1 MRARPSAVKVAGAA
15 TLLCI
20 ARVCIADGP
29 GPEDAKT
36 QCVNAADEGQ
46 SRRDDGQYRAAR
58 ACCVTCSRDVCP
70 NIVAQSCM
78 RWLREIGQDAPTVVL
93 GARDEQGA
101 DLTDVRVSLDGSPFA
116 TQLDGRPIEVAAG
129 EHVFR
134 FDRDAAIA
142 VEKRLVLR
150 AGEKARVVAVT
161 LRSALAAAP
170 VSEPACSDLS
180 RRNSRLSPR
189 VVTAA
194 SIAVGALAAAGVGA
208 YFVIES
214 DRERGDAAALRGSR
228 PSDACT
234 DADATPTCQSLDAA
248 VGSQHQDVNLATSLF
263 GGAAA
268 LAAGAALV
276 WLAWPNGDEAPR
288 RTTAW
293 IEPSE
298 RGAALRIGG
307 TFE

>member
-1 MRARPSAVKVAGAA
+1 MRARPRGVRVAGAA
-15 TLLCI
+15 ALLCI

-29 GPEDAKT
+29 GAEDEKT

-46 SRRDDGQYRAAR
+46 SRRDDGKYRAAR
-58 ACCVTCSRDVCP
+58 ALFVTCSRDVCP

-78 RWLREIGQDAPTVVL
+78 RWLREVDQDAPTVVL

-116 TQLDGRPIEVAAG
+116 TQLDGRPLEADAG

-134 FDRDAAIA
+134 FERDAATP

-161 LRSALAAAP
+161 LRSALPAAP
-170 VSEPACSDLS
+170 LSELAGGDRS
-180 RRNSRLSPR
+180 RRASRPSPR
-189 VVTAA
+189 VITAA
-194 SIAVGALAAAGVGA
+194 SIAIGALAAAGAGA
-208 YFVIES
+208 YFILES
-214 DRERGDAAALRGSR
+214 DRERSDAAALRGTR

-234 DADATPTCQSLDAA
+234 DAGATPACRSLDAT
-248 VGSQHQDVNLATSLF
+248 VGSQHQDLNLATSLF

-268 LAAGAALV
+268 LAVGAALV
-276 WLAWPNGDEAPR
+276 WLAWPGGDEAPR

-293 IEPSE
+293 IEPSDG
-298 RGAALRIGG
+298 GAALRIGG

>member
-1 MRARPSAVKVAGAA
+1 MRARPRGVRVAGAA

-29 GPEDAKT
+29 GAEDDKT

-46 SRRDDGQYRAAR
+46 SRRDEGQYRAAR
-58 ACCVTCSRDVCP
+58 ACFVTCSRDVCP

-78 RWLREIGQDAPTVVL
+78 RWLREVDQDAPTVVL

-101 DLTDVRVSLDGSPFA
+101 DLTDVRVSLDGAPFA
-116 TQLDGRPIEVAAG
+116 TQLDGRPLESDAG

-134 FDRDAAIA
+134 FERDAAIA
-142 VEKRLVLR
+142 VERRLVLR

-170 VSEPACSDLS
+170 VSEPAGGDVS
-180 RRNSRLSPR
+180 RRNSRVSPR
-189 VVTAA
+189 VVIAA
-194 SIAVGALAAAGVGA
+194 SIAVGALAAAGAGA
-208 YFVIES
+208 YFIIQS
-214 DRERGDAAALRGSR
+214 DRERGDAVALRGPR

-234 DADATPTCQSLDAA
+234 DAGATPTCQSLDAA
-248 VGSQHQDVNLATSLF
+248 VGSQHQDVNLATGLF

-276 WLAWPNGDEAPR
+276 WLAWPDGDEAPR

-298 RGAALRIGG
+298 GGAALRIGG